1 MPMVD
6 PEGPGM
12 LGKHCTTEL
21 ALALGI
27 LNSLLL
33 WKLLGPSSLSLT
45 NAKITDTTTSWLA
58 DRIPGI
64 QLHLEGDPG
73 HALT

>member
-1 MPMVD
+1 MVE
-6 PEGPGM
+6 PEAPSI

-33 WKLLGPSSLSLT
+33 WKLL
-45 NAKITDTTTSWLA
+45 
-58 DRIPGI
+58 
-64 QLHLEGDPG
+64 
-73 HALT
+73 ALQSQPHKR

>member
-1 MPMVD
+1 MVD

-33 WKLLGPSSLSLT
+33 WKLL
-45 NAKITDTTTSWLA
+45 
-58 DRIPGI
+58 
-64 QLHLEGDPG
+64 
-73 HALT
+73 ALQSQPHQR